1 MKKNTLI
8 LTGTLGL
15 LLFLAWYVINRPGE
29 QSVSSTNSLMLIS
42 VDSLAVDKVEIS
54 SPSNNIVLE
63 RKGIEWFLASPVAY
77 RADQSS
83 VTSLIHQAKN
93 MVVKG
98 TVSSNPAKR
107 GMFQVDSTGTLV
119 RISQQ
124 GKGAVSFVVGKMG
137 QSYTETYARKEES
150 NDVVIVEGF
159 LSWIFNKAPKDWRDK
174 TVLNL
179 PRENVKEIS
188 FQYPGETFTLSLRDS
203 IWMLGNAKTKA
214 ADVTSLISSL
224 TALQTDNFVDS
235 TLSPMPKVVAT
246 ISVGGVQVR
255 ISESQDKEKYLVQTS
270 NSPQWF
276 SLQSWRVKQI
286 LKHKKDLV

>member
-8 LTGTLGL
+8 LTGTLGVL
-15 LLFLAWYVINRPGE
+15 LLLAWYVINRPGE
-29 QSVSSTNSLMLIS
+29 QSVSSTNSSMLVS
-42 VDSLAVDKVEIS
+42 VDSLAVDKIEVS

-93 MVVKG
+93 MIVKG
-98 TVSSNPAKR
+98 TVSSNPVKR

-124 GKGAVSFVVGKMG
+124 GKAAVSFVVGKMG

-159 LSWIFNKAPKDWRDK
+159 LSWIFNKAAKDWRDK
-174 TVLNL
+174 TVLSL
-179 PRENVKEIS
+179 PRDNVKEIS
-188 FQYPGETFTLSLRDS
+188 FQYPGETFALSLRDS
-203 IWMLGNAKTKA
+203 IWMLGNAKAKA
-214 ADVTSLISSL
+214 ADVASLVSSV
-224 TALQTDNFVDS
+224 TTLQADDFVDS
-235 TLSPMPKVVAT
+235 TLSPMPKIVAT
-246 ISVGGVQVR
+246 VSIGGVQIR
-255 ISESQDKEKYLVQTS
+255 FSESKDKEKYLIQTS

-276 SLQSWRVKQI
+276 SLQSWRVKQV